1 MTEMKKFTKVIRLGH
16 RETVGYLNEGDYIV
30 VYEKL
35 DGANG
40 SIKRG
45 ETSPLAFSRNNPLD
59 ITNTLRGFYNYAQMF
74 DNEKLTQGYV
84 YFGEWLVPHKVDYVE
99 HVGNFYLFDI
109 WDENSGK
116 YLSHVDVIA
125 EAARIGFTLAPL
137 IYAGPYRSYEHL
149 QSLVGR
155 SYYAKEATAGEGIVV
170 KNYSYEDKHGTQM
183 MVKMVSEGFREVV
196 KQKAPRDPNAFS
208 AEQQFVRETVTEA
221 RVEKALYKLI
231 DEGNAPTNP
240 SVTDMGTILKA
251 LGSTIVHDI
260 IEEEGEQ
267 LGADIDTQN
276 IAKACGKV
284 VPAMLRKIIERLE
297 LEAVK

>member
-1 MTEMKKFTKVIRLGH
+1 MTTEMKKFTKVIRLGH
-16 RETVGYLNEGDYIV
+16 RETVGYLKQGDYIA

-59 ITNTLRGFYNYAQMF
+59 ITNTLRGFYNYAQLF
-74 DNEKLTQGYV
+74 DNAKLTQGYV
-84 YFGEWLVPHKVDYVE
+84 YFGEWLVPHKVDYGE
-99 HVGNFYLFDI
+99 HGGNFYLFDI
-109 WDENSGK
+109 WDETKGE

-155 SYYAKEATAGEGIVV
+155 SYYANDATAGEGIVV
-170 KNYSYEDKHGTQM
+170 KNYNYADKHGTQM
-183 MVKMVSEGFREVV
+183 LVKMVSEGFREVV

-231 DEGNAPTNP
+231 DEGKAPANP

-276 IAKACGKV
+276 VAKACGKV
-284 VPAMLRKIIERLE
+284 VPATLRKIIERLE
-297 LEAVK
+297 LEAV

>member
-1 MTEMKKFTKVIRLGH
+1 MTEMKKFTKVVRLGH
-16 RETVGYLNEGDYIV
+16 RETIGYLSEGDYIA

-45 ETSPLAFSRNNPLD
+45 ESSPLAFSRNNPLD
-59 ITNTLRGFYNYAQMF
+59 ITNTLRGFYNYAQLF
-74 DNEKLTQGYV
+74 DNEKLTQGYI

-99 HVGNFYLFDI
+99 HFGNFYLFDI
-109 WDENSGK
+109 WDESAGK
-116 YLSHVDVIA
+116 YLSHVEVVS

-155 SYYAKEATAGEGIVV
+155 SYFAKQPDGGEGIVV
-170 KNYSYEDKHGTQM
+170 KNYAWNDKHGTQM
-183 MVKMVSEGFREVV
+183 LVKVVSEGFREVV

-208 AEQQFVRETVTEA
+208 VEQQFVRETVTEA
-221 RVEKALYKLI
+221 RVEKHLHKLI
-231 DEGNAPTNP
+231 DEGKAPANP
-240 SVTDMGTILKA
+240 SVSDMGTILKA
-251 LGSTIVHDI
+251 LGNTIVLDI

-267 LGADIDTQN
+267 LGADVDTQN
-276 IAKACGKV
+276 VAKACGKV
-284 VPAMLRKIIERLE
+284 VPAILRGIIERLE
-297 LEAVK
+297 TEAV